1 MATSSFPNF
10 ARLPD
15 EIKVMIWKEAA
26 KAEAASRIVILHTSN
41 IEMLP
46 SSENTPSLSV
56 MPLKRLI
63 SPLLMVCV
71 QSRQVAL
78 RHYGTRV
85 NVYER
90 PSPMDWARPG
100 AQPIGLWS
108 MSCREFSEHH
118 FMAGRDRSMTEEAPS
133 SVQSR
138 FFHPL
143 RVTEPVWADQECVT
157 DGIDCW
163 LEKGINR
170 EMTRRPVDSRTVDD
184 EKNYEE
190 YEADAAIQNM
200 QTYRGCVYLNLA
212 SDRFMLLMS
221 PNYCYGLREV
231 SNALDDFKYGTS
243 SASFHGIY
251 ETIREIVAHR
261 PPVLRHTSAPLS
273 DEVLMG
279 IRHVVLPEISLPYP
293 IVCSYMWTRVGH
305 CLRNP
310 WAICPDPELEE
321 DGLDIAASNHPG
333 TQFVASHLFDSFE
346 WAMTLPGAFGATPS
360 STTWG
365 FNTSPEMNRAF
376 FDDIEDKGPEHLR
389 LQKVRKESNGPGPED
404 WNLVWD

>member
-1 MATSSFPNF
+1 MSGLIDNLLPLTITYLHENCRIPFEKNKQHFATSLLRSPGNLIRRQPIPPQLVANSFFPVAASCLLVPSMTDSMSTSSFPNF

-15 EIKVMIWKEAA
+15 EIKVMIWKQAA
-26 KAEAASRIVILHTSN
+26 KAEAASRIVILHTCN
-41 IEMLP
+41 IKMLP
-46 SSENTPSLSV
+46 SSGNTPALSV

-90 PSPMDWARPG
+90 PSPMDWASHEG
-100 AQPIGLWS
+100 QPIGLW
-108 MSCREFSEHH
+108 
-118 FMAGRDRSMTEEAPS
+118 SMTEEAPS

-143 RVTEPVWADQECVT
+143 RVTEPVWADRECVT

-163 LEKGINR
+163 LEKGIDR
-170 EMTRRPVDSRTVDD
+170 DIMRGPVDSRVVGELEDD
-184 EKNYEE
+184 ENDYEE

-200 QTYRGCVYLNLA
+200 QTYRGCVYLDLA
-212 SDRFMLLMS
+212 SDRFLLLMS

-261 PPVLRHTSAPLS
+261 PPVLRHTSVPLS

-279 IRHVVLPEISLPYP
+279 IRHVVLP
-293 IVCSYMWTRVGH
+293 
-305 CLRNP
+305 
-310 WAICPDPELEE
+310 
-321 DGLDIAASNHPG
+321 
-333 TQFVASHLFDSFE
+333 
-346 WAMTLPGAFGATPS
+346 
-360 STTWG
+360 
-365 FNTSPEMNRAF
+365 
-376 FDDIEDKGPEHLR
+376 
-389 LQKVRKESNGPGPED
+389 
-404 WNLVWD
+404 